1 MSEPF
6 RTRQFVPV
14 PPHERPHRSR
24 SGARIVVTDGSH
36 VLLMADTD
44 PGIPGSRWWV
54 TPGGGIDAGETPR
67 RAAVRELAEE
77 TGLQVSP
84 EQLLGPVAVRDVV
97 HGYSDQVLHQH
108 ESFFVLVTP
117 RFEVDTAGQT
127 EGEQLTMAGHAWHPL
142 EELAHLPEPVW
153 PSDISRLVETASS
166 PDRWPI
172 DLGEVEESTIPVDEV
187 VQAGQRLRPPES
199 RQERRSPSLE

>member
-6 RTRQFVPV
+6 RNRRFVPV
-14 PPHERPHRSR
+14 PAELRPHRSR

-67 RAAVRELAEE
+67 QAAVRELAEE
-77 TGLQVSP
+77 TGLRVEP

-108 ESFFVLVTP
+108 EWFFVLATG
-117 RFEVDTAGQT
+117 RFEADPAGLT
-127 EGEQLTMAGHAWHPL
+127 EGEQQTMLGHAWQPL
-142 EELAHLPEPVW
+142 DRLDALPEPVW
-153 PSDISRLVETASS
+153 PAGIAALIDAAATPQS
-166 PDRWPI
+166 WPI
-172 DLGEVEESTIPVDEV
+172 QLGEMEESTVAV
-187 VQAGQRLRPPES
+187 GG
-199 RQERRSPSLE
+199 